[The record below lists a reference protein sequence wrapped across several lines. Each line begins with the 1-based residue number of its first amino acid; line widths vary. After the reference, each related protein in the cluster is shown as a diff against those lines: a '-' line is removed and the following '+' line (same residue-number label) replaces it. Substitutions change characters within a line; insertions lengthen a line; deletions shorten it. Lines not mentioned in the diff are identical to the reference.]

1 MSSSYLL
8 AIPFIISDMEN
19 QVRRRKGG
27 SGENSQTASA
37 HETEGSGSHSSKI
50 DSAFTYLVVLV
61 LVAILSCLAVTKL
74 IPDHPVA
81 VAVHSLLDWVLTSL
95 GLCPAVYAVVID
107 AGSTGSRVLAF
118 TFHANPVTGNLVLD
132 DELWQEVKPG
142 LSSYAENPEAGADS
156 ISTLLS
162 LAQARIPP
170 SRWSSA
176 PLTLKA
182 TAGLRLL
189 PAEQAE
195 GLISAV
201 QRRLEMSGFDN
212 RGVGIMNE
220 LDEGVFGWM
229 TVNYLLGQL
238 NQPKKSYVAL
248 DLGGG
253 STQIT
258 FLPKYEETISSSPSS
273 FLHPVK
279 VINEEQT
286 IYSHSYLGL
295 GLMAAREAI
304 FKLDDPEGSFD
315 LLSSCVVASSP
326 TSWEFHGKK
335 YTISSSSVGY
345 DACMKEVNRVID
357 NLDVDKCEEVPTRK
371 IAAFSY
377 FHDRAVDAGLLSP
390 GESGVVT
397 VQQFLDSAQAACA
410 KPDTDKPFLCVD
422 LSFIAG
428 LLHHGYKLQP
438 QAKLGLYKQ
447 INGHETSW
455 ALGAAFNMLE

>member
-1 MSSSYLL
+1 MDS
-8 AIPFIISDMEN
+8 
-19 QVRRRKGG
+19 QVRRRK
-27 SGENSQTASA
+27 ASPDGDSHSKA
-37 HETEGSGSHSSKI
+37 TQVAEGSGSSNSF
-50 DSAFTYLVVLV
+50 AFTYLVVLV
-61 LVAILSCLAVTKL
+61 MVTILSCLAVSKL
-74 IPDHPVA
+74 IPDHPVSQA
-81 VAVHSLLDWVLTSL
+81 LDLCLNTL

-118 TFHANPVTGNLVLD
+118 TFHQNPLTGNLVLD

-142 LSSYAENPEAGADS
+142 LSSFASDPEAGADT
-156 ISTLLS
+156 ITTLLS
-162 LAQARIPP
+162 LAQGRIPQD
-170 SRWSSA
+170 RWSSA
-176 PLTLKA
+176 PVTLKA

-195 GLISAV
+195 ALISAV
-201 QRRLEMSGFDN
+201 KQRMELSGFDN
-212 RGVGIMNE
+212 RGVGIMTE

-238 NQPKKSYVAL
+238 NHPKKSYVAL

-258 FLPKYEETISSSPSS
+258 FLPKYEKTFSSSPSS

-279 VINEEQT
+279 VFTAPHT

-304 FKLDDPEGSFD
+304 FKLNDPEGSFD
-315 LLSSCVVASSP
+315 LTSSCMVSTSP

-335 YTISSSSVGY
+335 YTISQSSTLSGY
-345 DACMKEVNRVID
+345 EACMQEVKAVID
-357 NLDVDKCEEVPTRK
+357 SLGVDQCEEVPTRK

-377 FHDRAVDAGLLSP
+377 FHDRAVDAGLIP
-390 GESGVVT
+390 RGQSGVVT
-397 VQQFLDSAQAACA
+397 VQQFLDSAQVACTQPA
-410 KPDTDKPFLCVD
+410 TDSPYLCVD

-428 LLHHGYKLQP
+428 LLHHGYRLQP
-438 QAKLGLYKQ
+438 QARLGLYKQ

-455 ALGAAFNMLE
+455 ALGAAFHMLE

>member
-1 MSSSYLL
+1 MDS
-8 AIPFIISDMEN
+8 
-19 QVRRRKGG
+19 QVRRRKASPGG
-27 SGENSQTASA
+27 DTQAATTVS
-37 HETEGSGSHSSKI
+37 EGSGGNSSKI
-50 DSAFTYLVVLV
+50 DSAFTYLIVLA
-61 LVAILSCLAVTKL
+61 LVAILSCLAVAKL
-74 IPDHPVA
+74 IPSHPV
-81 VAVHSLLDWVLTSL
+81 SLGLDWVLASL
-95 GLCPAVYAVVID
+95 GLCPTVYAVVID

-118 TFHANPVTGNLVLD
+118 TFHVSPMTGGLVLD

-142 LSSYAENPEAGADS
+142 LSSYASDPEAGADS

-170 SRWSSA
+170 NRWASA

-189 PAEQAE
+189 PAEQADA
-195 GLISAV
+195 LISAV
-201 QRRLEMSGFDN
+201 QRRLDSSGFDN
-212 RGVGIMNE
+212 RGVGMMTE

-238 NQPKKSYVAL
+238 DQPKKSYVAL

-258 FLPKYEETISSSPSS
+258 FLPKYQETFSSSPST

-279 VINEEQT
+279 VMNEEQT

-304 FKLDDPEGSFD
+304 FKLDDPEGSFN
-315 LLSSCVVASSP
+315 LLSSCMVASSP
-326 TSWEFHGKK
+326 TSWDFHGKK
-335 YTISSSSVGY
+335 YTITSTSSTGP
-345 DACMKEVNRVID
+345 CMQEVKAVID
-357 NLDVDKCEEVPTRK
+357 SLGVDQCEEVPTRK

-390 GESGVVT
+390 GQSGVVT
-397 VQQFLDSAQAACA
+397 VQQFLDSAQAACSQ
-410 KPDTDKPFLCVD
+410 PDTDKPFLCVD

-428 LLHHGYKLQP
+428 LLHHGYRLEA
-438 QAKLGLYKQ
+438 QALLGLYKQ
-447 INGHETSW
+447 INGYQTSW
-455 ALGAAFNMLE
+455 ALGAAFHMLD

>member
-1 MSSSYLL
+1 MDTQL
-8 AIPFIISDMEN
+8 
-19 QVRRRKGG
+19 RKRKVGPV
-27 SGENSQTASA
+27 EDSQPVSHAS
-37 HETEGSGSHSSKI
+37 EGSGSHSSKI
-50 DSAFTYLVVLV
+50 DSVFTYLVLMVLV
-61 LVAILSCLAVTKL
+61 IILSCLAVIKL
-74 IPDHPVA
+74 VPDHPV
-81 VAVHSLLDWVLTSL
+81 SLLLDMILNSL

-118 TFHANPVTGNLVLD
+118 TFHVNTLTGSLVLD

-170 SRWSSA
+170 NMWSSA

-201 QRRLEMSGFDN
+201 QRRLDMSGFDN

-238 NQPKKSYVAL
+238 NQPAKSYVAL

-258 FLPKYEETISSSPSS
+258 FLPRNQETFSSSPSS

-279 VINEEQT
+279 VLNEEQT

-304 FKLDDPEGSFD
+304 FKLDDPDDSFD
-315 LLSSCVVASSP
+315 LLSSCIVPSSP

-335 YTISSSSVGY
+335 YTISPAKTGY
-345 DACMKEVNRVID
+345 DPCMQEVKAVID
-357 NLDVDKCEEVPTRK
+357 SLGVDKCDEVPDRK

-377 FHDRAVDAGLLSP
+377 FYDRAVDAGLLP
-390 GESGVVT
+390 RGKSGVVT
-397 VQQFLDSAQAACA
+397 VQQFIDSAQTACA
-410 KPDTDKPFLCVD
+410 QPSSDMPFLCVD
-422 LSFIAG
+422 LSFIVG
-428 LLHHGYKLQP
+428 LLQHGYKLKP

>member
-1 MSSSYLL
+1 
-8 AIPFIISDMEN
+8 MET
-19 QVRRRKGG
+19 QVRRRKASPGG
-27 SGENSQTASA
+27 DSKLHASQDDN
-37 HETEGSGSHSSKI
+37 GGGGRSSKI

-61 LVAILSCLAVTKL
+61 LVVILSCLAVAKL
-74 IPDHPVA
+74 IPDHPVSLGLN
-81 VAVHSLLDWVLTSL
+81 SLLDFALNAI

-118 TFHANPVTGNLVLD
+118 TFHQNPVTGNLVLD

-142 LSSYAENPEAGADS
+142 LSSFASNPEAGADT
-156 ISTLLS
+156 ITTLLS
-162 LAQARIPP
+162 LAQGRIPAD
-170 SRWSSA
+170 RWSTA
-176 PLTLKA
+176 PVTLKA

-189 PAEQAE
+189 PADQSEA
-195 GLISAV
+195 LITAV
-201 QRRLEMSGFDN
+201 QKRMDMSGFDN

-238 NQPKKSYVAL
+238 NNPKKSYVAL

-258 FLPKYEETISSSPSS
+258 FLPKYEKTFSSSPSS

-279 VINEEQT
+279 VFNEPHT

-304 FKLDDPEGSFD
+304 FKLNDPEATFD
-315 LLSSCVVASSP
+315 LVSSCMMTSSP

-335 YTISSSSVGY
+335 YTISPSSTSPGY
-345 DACMKEVNRVID
+345 EACMQEVQAVID
-357 NLDVDKCEEVPTRK
+357 SLSVDQCEEVPTRK

-377 FHDRAVDAGLLSP
+377 FHDRAVDAGLISP
-390 GESGVVT
+390 GQSGVVT
-397 VQQFLDSAQAACA
+397 VQQFLDSAQAACS
-410 KPDTDKPFLCVD
+410 KPATDSKEAFLCVD
-422 LSFIAG
+422 LSFISG
-428 LLHHGYKLQP
+428 LLHHGYRLKA

-455 ALGAAFNMLE
+455 ALGAAFDMLE